1 MAIPI
6 KDVAASAMDAY
17 YKDFATDNDFFKLD
31 DFITRCAYTLAN
43 IYQQQY
49 LMLYAEQRADRND
62 GLVTFDPLWLNVQ
75 DLTVKRKDGDGF
87 FAEYTKPV
95 MAFAYGNSSPGVQQA
110 IAISPN
116 EGMVLERATLAE
128 LQQFKYVPYVNR
140 VFFIPMK
147 TGLKIIQ
154 KGNCTVSKLNLY
166 YVPEAGED
174 MDVPDVLAAQVVD
187 ETVDR
192 MLGRPV
198 IVKKTADG
206 NPNMV
211 METEMNK
218 NALK

>member
-1 MAIPI
+1 MSIPI
-6 KDVAASAMDAY
+6 KIVAASAMDAY
-17 YKDFATDNDFFKLD
+17 YKDFPTDNDFFKLD
-31 DFITRCAYTLAN
+31 DFISRCSYSLAN

-62 GLVTFDPLWLNVQ
+62 GLVAFDPLWLNVQ
-75 DLTVKRKDGDGF
+75 ELEVKRKGDGF

-95 MAFAYGNSSPGVQQA
+95 MAFSYGNSSPGVQEA

-116 EGMVLERATLAE
+116 EGMVLERAILAE

-174 MDVPDVLAAQVVD
+174 MDVPDVLAEQVVE
-187 ETVDR
+187 ETVGR

>member
-1 MAIPI
+1 MSIPI

-17 YKDFATDNDFFKLD
+17 YKDFATDNDFFKLN

-75 DLTVKRKDGDGF
+75 ELEVKRKEGGGY
-87 FAEYTKPV
+87 FAAYNKPV
-95 MAFAYGNSSPGVQQA
+95 MSFSYGNSSPGIQEVVA
-110 IAISPN
+110 SSPN
-116 EGMVLERATLAE
+116 DGLVLERASFAE
-128 LQQFKYVPYVNR
+128 MQQLNYVPYVNR
-140 VFFIPMK
+140 IFFIPMK
-147 TGLKIIQ
+147 TGLGIIQ

-166 YVPEAGED
+166 YVPQAGED
-174 MDVPDVLAAQVVD
+174 MDVPDVLSDQVVN

-192 MLGRPV
+192 MLGRQV

-218 NALK
+218 NAIK